1 MRQGGVKN
9 SMRIQGQQISSKQGS
24 SSVRKSHRGKT
35 LKIANSKTEKESPH
49 SMANSP
55 GESKG
60 KIKGSED

>member
-1 MRQGGVKN
+1 
-9 SMRIQGQQISSKQGS
+9 
-24 SSVRKSHRGKT
+24 VRKSHRGKT